1 MEIVDSNKQATQ
13 DIEADKERADKQHVD
28 DVKIDTADFGKQDTQ
43 DVKVDEAA
51 IDTQAGHDIQV
62 DADNV
67 EKEAA
72 PAVKD
77 DEKAF
82 EQQALPD
89 SLGDLRSDKVMDDA
103 SIAGSRKQEVPS
115 EIVID
120 GTVFPA
126 EYFGGEIVSPTV
138 TKEPMQTS
146 GVESTPLHVA
156 TSETTTSIQ
165 PTQTMA
171 EPTEEITQQT
181 FDHQSQATQDVSE
194 ETLVQKS
201 DKVMTQ
207 ESQERTIQETES
219 KRLKATSSDS
229 YSVMSTETET
239 VKADL
244 KIEPSET
251 AIEKSAPPG
260 LNANLP
266 DTHTVPVDKI
276 TDPKPLIMQATNLKP
291 SSNSVYS
298 SIDLKKF
305 ETPYQASTKVLP
317 LNQGVDINNKY
328 TPALDQSSI
337 ETSATH
343 TDTESSVA
351 QGVEIPKAEVRRDN
365 VTVQSDSVQDKVQ
378 PSLSQD
384 PYKTVDFVAR
394 KTLSA
399 EHESVRKEPEG
410 QPDVQRQQPY
420 ITKPPEIK
428 QAQDQTKHMG
438 DPHRQLPDLPGR
450 QGGQQEQAAK
460 ETEVPVQTT
469 PTADKM
475 DLPVPPTLRPKV
487 DENNNLGDTGFGA
500 DPSQTQKL
508 GDERQDVA
516 PELSL
521 VQRLEPQLKLLVDK
535 VQ

>member
-1 MEIVDSNKQATQ
+1 M
-13 DIEADKERADKQHVD
+13 EADKKSADKQNVE
-28 DVKIDTADFGKQDTQ
+28 DVKKDTVDIGKQERQ
-43 DVKVDEAA
+43 DVEVDEAA
-51 IDTQAGHDIQV
+51 IDTQAGHDIQF

-77 DEKAF
+77 DTKAF

-89 SLGDLRSDKVMDDA
+89 SLGDLRSDKVIDDA
-103 SIAGSRKQEVPS
+103 SNAGSGKQEVPS

-126 EYFGGEIVSPTV
+126 EYFGAEIVSPTV
-138 TKEPMQTS
+138 TEETMQTS
-146 GVESTPLHVA
+146 VVESTLLHVA

-165 PTQTMA
+165 PTQTMG

-201 DKVMTQ
+201 EEVVTTQ
-207 ESQERTIQETES
+207 ESQEQTIQETES
-219 KRLKATSSDS
+219 KRLDATSSDT
-229 YSVMSTETET
+229 YSVMSTET

-251 AIEKSAPPG
+251 VIEQSAAPG
-260 LNANLP
+260 LNADLP

-276 TDPKPLIMQATNLKP
+276 TDAKPLIMQATDLKP
-291 SSNSVYS
+291 SSSSVYS

-305 ETPYQASTKVLP
+305 ETPYQATTKVLP

-351 QGVEIPKAEVRRDN
+351 QGVEIPKAEVPRDN